1 MSGKLKVAI
10 LADFPLHT
18 LPDQYFAPPT
28 AHYATWLPP
37 LAVAFQQVQGLEIHW
52 ITMRAGLEKEQ
63 THDAWGQFF
72 HVLPTTFRGRATTL
86 FCADRR
92 RIRRKLACLAPHVV
106 HGWGNE
112 DVWGWATLE
121 SGLPHLFSVQG
132 LLGVYGKMGN
142 QNPRERL
149 MALIEKVVLRKAQTV
164 TTESAWAKA
173 QIEMETGRQDVRLVE
188 YGIPQRFF
196 EVERCPDFENPYA
209 LMVGTVDYRKGI
221 DVAVQIFSRPGLK
234 RYSLKVVGGI
244 SPFGER
250 WKKNSP
256 PNIEWLGRKTQDEIV
271 HLLRGAHCL
280 ILPTRADVCANVV
293 KEARVMGLPVVAS
306 PHGGH
311 AQYIQHGQNGF
322 LCELSDLNSWSESID
337 HLLKEPAQSQVM
349 GPFLQKEH
357 RKFLRPEKTATAFSE
372 IYHQVVNARP
382 TSTL

>member
-1 MSGKLKVAI
+1 MRGKLKVAI

-18 LPDQYFAPPT
+18 LPDQYFAPPA

-52 ITMRAGLEKEQ
+52 ISMRAGLEKEQ

-86 FCADRR
+86 FWGDRR

-132 LLGVYGKMGN
+132 LLGVYGKMGH

-149 MALIEKVVLRKAQTV
+149 MALIEKVVLRKAQVV

-173 QIEMETGRQDVRLVE
+173 QIEAETGRQDVRLVE

-209 LMVGTVDYRKGI
+209 LLVGTVDYRKGI

-250 WKKNSP
+250 CKKNSP

-293 KEARVMGLPVVAS
+293 KEARVIGLPVVAS
-306 PHGGH
+306 PNGGH
-311 AQYIQHGQNGF
+311 VQYIQHGKNGF
-322 LCELSDLNSWSESID
+322 ICDLNSPESWEKA
-337 HLLKEPAQSQVM
+337 LLEIIHDNTTVTRM
-349 GPFLQKEH
+349 GN
-357 RKFLRPEKTATAFSE
+357 FLRDAHRNLLRPALTAEAFLDLYRKIFSDLK
-372 IYHQVVNARP
+372 
-382 TSTL
+382 SG